1 MKNISKQLLQVWQF
15 HQAFKIDQSGEM
27 RLGTQS
33 KRKLRLKLF
42 AEELGEFTRATYNND
57 NLEQLDGV
65 IDMLYILF
73 GTVHYHG
80 LGLMFQDFI
89 NGEHDVDS
97 SRPIESYPVAFGLVF
112 KTNNAEAKYLHG
124 SITYSELLI
133 MLVELTTLSIKLYNR
148 LEKDGLIK
156 LNSFE
161 AAFDEVHNSNMSKLD
176 KNGNPI
182 YREDGKVLKSD
193 QYFKPN
199 LNQFLTTNK

>member
-1 MKNISKQLLQVWQF
+1 MKNISKQLEQVWQF
-15 HQAFKIDQSGEM
+15 HQAFKIDQSEEM

-42 AEELGEFTRATYNND
+42 AEELGEFTLATYKKD

-80 LGLMFQDFI
+80 FGLMFQDFI
-89 NGEHDVDS
+89 NGEHDIS
-97 SRPIESYPVAFGLVF
+97 ERPIEAYPVAFGLAL

-124 SITYSELLI
+124 SITYSELLQ

-148 LEKDGLIK
+148 LEKDGIVLPG
-156 LNSFE
+156 SFE
-161 AAFDEVHNSNMSKLD
+161 KAFTEVHESNMSKLD
-176 KNGNPI
+176 KDGNPI

-199 LNQFLTTNK
+199 LKQFLTTK